1 MSRIKNIVVSAA
13 LAIAQVGEPVLAEQ
27 LLSGEASIGRLVSVA
42 ERMDQDDQQ
51 VVVEY
56 ISLANG
62 GA

>member
-13 LAIAQVGEPVLAEQ
+13 LAIDQVGEPGLAEQ